1 MLDALGMKLT
11 FFSAEAMVLELSPL
25 PAVVTDMMLESSA
38 HVRTLCMGIYI
49 YVAVGA
55 VYSKVDW
62 DYIYILL
69 QLLIFCYL
77 NAHLLSAVCTAWALQ
92 MAGMK

>member
-1 MLDALGMKLT
+1 MKLT
-11 FFSAEAMVLELSPL
+11 FFSAEAMVLELPTL
-25 PAVVTDMMLESSA
+25 TAVVTDMMLESSV
-38 HVRTLCMGIYI
+38 HVRTLCMGI

-62 DYIYILL
+62 DHIYILL
-69 QLLIFCYL
+69 QLLIFFYL